1 MDILM
6 RLLLI
11 SLTLIFVTSCG
22 GGGTGTAT
30 PAITSFNSS
39 SATIYA
45 GRSVNLTVVF
55 ANGTGSI
62 DNGVGKV
69 TSATPVSV
77 TPASTTTYTLTVTN
91 AAGTSVTSTITV
103 TVMPLS
109 FSTVQISWNANP
121 ETAVNQSGGGY
132 KVYYSSNSGFNISD
146 GGVTEIDVPYSSG
159 ATAPTLTQVQF
170 LPGTYYIR
178 IIAYSV
184 LNAPGTSGGSTS
196 TATPQTILIVS

>member
-1 MDILM
+1 M
-6 RLLLI
+6 RTLLI
-11 SLTLIFVTSCG
+11 SLTLIFVTACG
-22 GGGTGTAT
+22 GGGGGGTAA

-45 GRSVNLTVVF
+45 GGSVNLTAVF

-62 DNGVGKV
+62 DNGVGNV
-69 TSATPVSV
+69 TSTTPVTV

-91 AAGTSVTSTITV
+91 TAGTSVTSTVTV
-103 TVMPLS
+103 TVTS
-109 FSTVQISWNANP
+109 FSTVQISWNSNP

-146 GGVTEIDVPYSSG
+146 DGVTEIDVPYSSG
-159 ATAPTLTQVQF
+159 ATAPTSILVQL

-184 LNAPGTSGGSTS
+184 LNAPDTSSGSTS